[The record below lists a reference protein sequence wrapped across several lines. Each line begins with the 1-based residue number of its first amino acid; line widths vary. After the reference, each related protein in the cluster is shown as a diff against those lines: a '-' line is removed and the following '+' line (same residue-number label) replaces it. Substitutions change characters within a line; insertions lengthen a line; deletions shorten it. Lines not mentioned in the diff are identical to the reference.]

1 MWSPA
6 VLFGTQLKEHP
17 LRSQNFLK
25 GFRKF
30 HSFARER
37 LLGVQ
42 EFSFGPQ
49 RSQEEP
55 VCSAI
60 AWVDVWVAISRACG
74 WINACGWN
82 AGMPGSDWV
91 LRSHRDYS
99 AWVRDP
105 KVFFDRGRSMP
116 EGPPL
121 LKERRYLRKDA
132 AEHLWKSIQTQGW
145 KKTRPLWGRLL
156 NPEPVYLLMLLCCS
170 LG

>member
-1 MWSPA
+1 MSREDEGSDLWEWETPRGLFLGSQK
-6 VLFGTQLKEHP
+6 VL
-17 LRSQNFLK
+17 RN
-25 GFRKF
+25 
-30 HSFARER
+30 
-37 LLGVQ
+37 V
-42 EFSFGPQ
+42 
-49 RSQEEP
+49 
-55 VCSAI
+55 
-60 AWVDVWVAISRACG
+60 WVDVWVEISRSCG

-99 AWVRDP
+99 ALVRDP

-116 EGPPL
+116 EGSPL

-132 AEHLWKSIQTQGW
+132 AEHLWKSLQTQGW